1 MTFVPIR
8 LAGDRI
14 TLKDGSHWTITEQFG
29 RTGIDDYYA
38 VDNGERSRFVYADE
52 IASPA
57 PVMRGL
63 QSMGRALR
71 PVGPPPAIL
80 DYDGARG
87 ELERKRRPTLS
98 EWTRRYDAARTGPS
112 VDELIASGH
121 LQPFQAAAFATFDP
135 ETNSFDVTPNLGK
148 VHYVPCDFDE
158 ADLRRKMERDLL
170 MDGSTTV
177 IFEIIDPDK
186 KPHRGHGGDR

>member
-71 PVGPPPAIL
+71 PVGPPPEIL
-80 DYDGARG
+80 DHTGDAAHWQLAGRT
-87 ELERKRRPTLS
+87 RRPSLA

-112 VDELIASGH
+112 IRDLIASGH
-121 LQPFQAAAFATFDP
+121 LMPFQSAAFASLDP
-135 ETNSFDVTPNLGK
+135 ETNSFEITPNLGK
-148 VHYVPCDFDE
+148 VHYVPCDFDAE
-158 ADLRRKMERDLL
+158 DLRRKMERDLL
-170 MDGSTTV
+170 MDGSTTI

-186 KPHRGHGGDR
+186 EPGK